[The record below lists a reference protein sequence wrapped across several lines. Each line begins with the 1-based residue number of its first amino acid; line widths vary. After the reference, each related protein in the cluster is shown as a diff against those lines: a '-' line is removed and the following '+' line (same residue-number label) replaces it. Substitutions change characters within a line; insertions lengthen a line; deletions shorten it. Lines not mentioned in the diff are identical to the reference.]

1 MKTIVEVEN
10 LSYRYPSKPL
20 FENFSFQMKQGD
32 WVVFI
37 GNNGAGKST
46 LLKCIA
52 GVIPL
57 QSGSVK
63 IDSSVRKAYVG
74 QHEFTLHNQFPATAY
89 EIVLSAY
96 TKELGFFKHPN
107 ATQKKAATQALID
120 LGLEKEIDT
129 RLAQLSGGQKQR
141 VFIAKALLMKPDLLF
156 LDEPTSA
163 LDAVFTFDLLK
174 KLKAYQEKG
183 LSIMMVS
190 HDLALAQMVTQ
201 QILCVA
207 ENGVLGLD
215 KDSIEEELA
224 HRHQHIGVHHV

>member
-1 MKTIVEVEN
+1 
-10 LSYRYPSKPL
+10 
-20 FENFSFQMKQGD
+20 MKQGD

-63 IDSSVRKAYVG
+63 IDSSIRRAYVG

-89 EIVLSAY
+89 EIVLSTY

-107 ATQKKAATQALID
+107 AAQKKAAIQALID
-120 LGLEKEIDT
+120 LGLEKEINT

-141 VFIAKALLMKPDLLF
+141 VFIAKALLM
-156 LDEPTSA
+156 TSA

-224 HRHQHIGVHHV
+224 HRHQHIGIHHV